1 MITRRHFTASAA
13 GLALSATGLVCPG
26 FTQVGNA
33 TARILVG
40 FPAGGTS
47 DVIARLLAGAMKD
60 YASSIIVE
68 NRPGGVGRLAIE
80 ALANAPAD
88 GSVFLLVPLG
98 TMTLSPHVY
107 KNLPYDPFRDF
118 IPVTTI
124 GAVPFLLTVSP
135 KVVPATVK
143 TLADFIAWCR
153 ANPTQATYG
162 SPGAGSPY
170 HFTGVQLARAAGFEY
185 KHVPYVGPPRAVQD
199 LLGGQIA
206 STILPIDS
214 TLPYIISGSLRALAT
229 TGPRRDS
236 SLPDVQ
242 TIREAG
248 YPSLEAM
255 DWYGVFVP
263 VKMPLASV
271 DKLNGS
277 IQGVLERNEVRAG
290 LAKLSVEIDAI
301 SLGEFARLEKSE
313 FDRWAS
319 VVQASGFTPED

>member
-13 GLALSATGLVCPG
+13 GLALSATGLVSTG
-26 FTQVGNA
+26 FTQVGDA
-33 TARILVG
+33 AVRILVG
-40 FPAGGTS
+40 FPPGGTS

-80 ALANAPAD
+80 ALATAPPD

-107 KNLPYDPFRDF
+107 KNLRYDPFRDF
-118 IPVTTI
+118 SPVTTI
-124 GAVPFLLTVSP
+124 GAVPFLLTISP
-135 KVVPATVK
+135 KVVPTNVK

-185 KHVPYVGPPRAVQD
+185 KHIPYVGPPRAVQD

-214 TLPYIISGSLRALAT
+214 TLPYISSEGLRALVI
-229 TGPRRDS
+229 TGPQRS
-236 SLPDVQ
+236 SFLPDVP
-242 TIREAG
+242 TVREAG
-248 YPSLEAM
+248 YPALQAV

-263 VKMPLASV
+263 IKMPLASV
-271 DKLNGS
+271 EKLNGS
-277 IQGVLERNEVRAG
+277 LQKALKTDEVRAG
-290 LAKLSVEIDAI
+290 LTKLCVEIEALP
-301 SLGEFARLEKSE
+301 LGEFARLEKSE
-313 FDRWAS
+313 FDRWDL
-319 VVQASGFTPED
+319 VVRVSGFTPED